1 MNKNLY
7 NTAMDKIEMS
17 DECLGE
23 ILDSLDEVQ
32 TDNMVKKP
40 KKIRYLHLITAIA
53 VLVFSSVTVAAET
66 GGLDWIKQF
75 FKNEETE
82 VLETVYSMV
91 SEVEDF
97 EYESDYGMH
106 FTPIGAISDSK
117 EVYFVL
123 SVDNVPNDFDFTNA
137 EITLTDYK
145 EYLPEKWSNILT
157 EVKYNSDENL
167 LICKVCS
174 NDDIFE
180 SGEYIQFDLYKWK
193 VDDDVCSD
201 ISFGKVGF
209 KLNNISDSGIKTID
223 YSQYSPGEDYGHMFD
238 KITITP
244 LSMNT
249 YGKRD
254 IDKELVHGEKPFRI
268 VFNYGEEMNFALS
281 GSYSCDGMYQLEKRF
296 EESPINPDNITD
308 IYFKDMLIY
317 HKNEEIIPDIYDM
330 VADIENFECES
341 NFDIKISPV
350 GILCDEQ
357 DFYAILHIDELP
369 ENLKGEFIN
378 FYIDNDLA
386 VRQDIDGISYGLDT
400 NFDYEKNDLI
410 LKLNCPQRIF
420 KDGEKIEMIFDY
432 NEYEDD
438 NGYNEILNLQNI
450 AKISFN
456 ISLGEYDS
464 ININYKENRPEY
476 IQESEEDFI
485 VDEINVTPL
494 SIVFTKK
501 MPYSDNAIAKDPY
514 VKLILTDGN
523 EIKYTKYY
531 SSLVTDYGYDFIK
544 AFEEPIDT
552 NSISE
557 IYYNDILIYRK

>member
-7 NTAMDKIEMS
+7 SNAMDKIEMS

-32 TDNMVKKP
+32 EKPFKP
-40 KKIRYLHLITAIA
+40 KKVHYIQIITAAI
-53 VLVFSSVTVAAET
+53 VLVFGTVTVAAT
-66 GGLDWIKQF
+66 AGNMDWVKNF

-82 VLETVYSMV
+82 VLETVYDMV

-97 EYESDYGMH
+97 KYESDYGIN

-123 SVDNVPNDFDFTNA
+123 SVDNVPDDFDFTNA
-137 EITLTDYK
+137 EMSLTDYK
-145 EYLPEKWSNILT
+145 EYLSENWSNILT
-157 EVKYNSDENL
+157 QVDYNSDENL
-167 LICKVCS
+167 LICKASS

-193 VDDDVCSD
+193 VDDDVYSD

-209 KLNNISDSGIKTID
+209 KLSNISDSSIKTID
-223 YSQYSPGEDYGHMFD
+223 YSKYSPSDEYNNIFD

-254 IDKELVHGEKPFRI
+254 MYKEIPHGEKPFRI
-268 VFNYGEEMNFALS
+268 VFNNGEEMNYSLS
-281 GSYSCDGMYQLEKRF
+281 GSYSCDGMYQLENRF
-296 EESPINPDNITD
+296 EDKPIDPDNITE

-330 VADIENFECES
+330 VVDIENFECES

-350 GILCDEQ
+350 GIICDEQ
-357 DFYAILHIDELP
+357 DLYAILHFDELP
-369 ENLKGEFIN
+369 ENLKGEFIDSHIGN
-378 FYIDNDLA
+378 VTA
-386 VRQDIDGISYGLDT
+386 ISPNLDSLSFSCKT
-400 NFDYEKNDLI
+400 DFDYEKNDII
-410 LKLNCPQRIF
+410 LKLNCTQRLF
-420 KDGEKIEMIFDY
+420 KDGEEIEMIFDY
-432 NEYEDD
+432 NEYEDV
-438 NGYNEILNLQNI
+438 NGYKEILNLPNI

-464 ININYKENRPEY
+464 ININYKENKPEY
-476 IQESEEDFI
+476 IQESEEGFV

-494 SIVFTKK
+494 SMLITKEA
-501 MPYSDNAIAKDPY
+501 PYSVNLTEKSPSLKI
-514 VKLILTDGN
+514 ILTDGT
-523 EIKYTKYY
+523 EIISNRDLTASGSDVSYK
-531 SSLVTDYGYDFIK
+531 VIK
-544 AFEEPIDT
+544 SFEEPIDIG
-552 NSISE
+552 SISE
-557 IYYNDILIYRK
+557 IYFNDILIYRK